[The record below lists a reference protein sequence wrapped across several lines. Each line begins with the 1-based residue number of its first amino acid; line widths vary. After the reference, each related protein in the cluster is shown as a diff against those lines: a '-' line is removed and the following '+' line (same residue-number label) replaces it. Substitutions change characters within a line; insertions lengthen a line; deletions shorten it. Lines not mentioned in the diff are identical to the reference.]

1 MKISVNWI
9 NDYVDV
15 NDLDKTLLADKIT
28 NAGVNVEEVKEY
40 KFNNLVVGQIKEC
53 HRHPASDHLNICQ
66 VDVGGETKQIICG
79 ADNVKEG
86 IKVVVSLPGAILPG
100 DFVIEERSLLGV
112 KSCGM
117 ICALYELGLASKEL
131 TYDDGIHILDN
142 SCIVGEDACQ
152 YLGVDD
158 TIYTLDLNPN
168 RNDCL
173 SHLGFA
179 YEAGCVLD
187 RKVKLPCTSHEEI
200 NESIN
205 EHLKLEVETPL
216 CTLYQTKM
224 VKDVKIGP
232 SPDFIKNRLESVGM
246 RSINNVVDISNY
258 VMLEYGQ
265 PLHFFDK
272 NKLGNTILV
281 RNAKDNE
288 KIVTLDGEQRILNS
302 SDIIITDGEKPV
314 AVAGVMGGLNSDI
327 DENTKDIVIESAIF
341 NPYNVRYTSIR
352 LGLRSEASLRFEK
365 GLNYEYTTMALERAC
380 YLLEKY
386 ADAKVLRD
394 TIIYDKVDKTPKV
407 AEVSLDKINK
417 VLGIKLTSDIVNNIF
432 DKLEFTY
439 TEKDNLYTV
448 TIPNRR
454 MDVSIREDL
463 IEEIGRLYGYDKL
476 ITKTPCLP
484 IKSGIYTGNIGIRKD
499 ISKRLRSLS
508 LNEVKTYTLVGE
520 KEIKIFDQDNLIK
533 LLMPMSNDKMYVRR
547 SIIPSLLNVYDYNNK
562 RGVKDIN
569 IYEISN
575 VYDNNYNEEQLLSIL
590 MSGNYIANNFNGVGI
605 KNDFYVLKG
614 IIENLLNYL
623 GYDKRYRFTP
633 LKDKKEM
640 HPGMSANIYIDNDL
654 IGFMGKISP
663 TITKDDIYICE
674 INLSII
680 YNKKSKKIKY
690 PEISKYPEITKDV
703 AFILDK
709 NILSSDVEKEIRK
722 NGNKIL
728 SNIKV
733 FDLYIGDKID
743 SSKKSVGYSLTFQ
756 DVNRTLTDEEVDNV
770 FKTIINKVSSKF
782 KCEIRDK

>member
-1 MKISVNWI
+1 M
-9 NDYVDV
+9 
-15 NDLDKTLLADKIT
+15 
-28 NAGVNVEEVKEY
+28 
-40 KFNNLVVGQIKEC
+40 
-53 HRHPASDHLNICQ
+53 
-66 VDVGGETKQIICG
+66 
-79 ADNVKEG
+79 
-86 IKVVVSLPGAILPG
+86 
-100 DFVIEERSLLGV
+100 
-112 KSCGM
+112 
-117 ICALYELGLASKEL
+117 
-131 TYDDGIHILDN
+131 
-142 SCIVGEDACQ
+142 
-152 YLGVDD
+152 
-158 TIYTLDLNPN
+158 
-168 RNDCL
+168 
-173 SHLGFA
+173 
-179 YEAGCVLD
+179 
-187 RKVKLPCTSHEEI
+187 
-200 NESIN
+200 
-205 EHLKLEVETPL
+205 
-216 CTLYQTKM
+216 
-224 VKDVKIGP
+224 
-232 SPDFIKNRLESVGM
+232 
-246 RSINNVVDISNY
+246 
-258 VMLEYGQ
+258 
-265 PLHFFDK
+265 
-272 NKLGNTILV
+272 
-281 RNAKDNE
+281 
-288 KIVTLDGEQRILNS
+288 
-302 SDIIITDGEKPV
+302 
-314 AVAGVMGGLNSDI
+314 
-327 DENTKDIVIESAIF
+327 
-341 NPYNVRYTSIR
+341 
-352 LGLRSEASLRFEK
+352 
-365 GLNYEYTTMALERAC
+365 
-380 YLLEKY
+380 
-386 ADAKVLRD
+386 
-394 TIIYDKVDKTPKV
+394 
-407 AEVSLDKINK
+407 
-417 VLGIKLTSDIVNNIF
+417 
-432 DKLEFTY
+432 
-439 TEKDNLYTV
+439 
-448 TIPNRR
+448 
-454 MDVSIREDL
+454 
-463 IEEIGRLYGYDKL
+463 
-476 ITKTPCLP
+476 
-484 IKSGIYTGNIGIRKD
+484 NIGK
-499 ISKRLRSLS
+499 
-508 LNEVKTYTLVGE
+508 GE